1 MADACVGERFGLWKG
16 FLVSGLGSLTGNN
29 CPPAAVC
36 PSDNILS
43 CSGASTPHP
52 WSFLENRLGFHIGC
66 WGMFWSAGTGALS
79 AERVVPHRGPLGQG
93 QLCRESTLAFCP
105 GKSHSPLPSGASD
118 GSWD

>member
-79 AERVVPHRGPLGQG
+79 AERVVPHRGATGSRSALQG
-93 QLCRESTLAFCP
+93 VHPGLLSREIPFTSTFGCF
-105 GKSHSPLPSGASD
+105 
-118 GSWD
+118 